1 MQIDLLKESLLGHW
15 ETTVGVLQCELQFGS
30 RLVYVQHPSNEPPQ
44 RRLATAQQG
53 VQAAWDDIPQALAF
67 AERLCVPGMRKVWQL
82 YAQGLLSCP
91 PLEVY
96 SIHFEINSPYPSY
109 TISQNPDF
117 DWETSLTVEDEQ
129 GQVHRLSLAEYEPG
143 EDFWLSVR
151 RLGAGQFQSDT

>member
-1 MQIDLLKESLLGHW
+1 MQIDLLNESLLGHW
-15 ETTVGVLQCELQFGS
+15 ETSAGVLQCELQFGS

-44 RRLATAQQG
+44 RRLTAAQQG
-53 VQAAWDDIPQALAF
+53 VQAVWDDIPQALAF
-67 AERLCVPGMRKVWQL
+67 AERLCVPGMRKAWQL

-96 SIHFEINSPYPSY
+96 SIHFQINSPYPSY

-117 DWETSLTVEDEQ
+117 DWGTSLTVEDEQ

-151 RLGAGQFQSDT
+151 RLGVGQFQSDT

>member
-1 MQIDLLKESLLGHW
+1 MQIDLLKKSLLGHW
-15 ETTVGVLQCELQFGS
+15 ETAAGVLQCELQFGS

-44 RRLATAQQG
+44 RRLAAAQQG
-53 VQAAWDDIPQALAF
+53 VQAAWDDIPLALAF

-82 YAQGLLSCP
+82 YARGLLSCP

-117 DWETSLTVEDEQ
+117 DWEASLMVEDEL
-129 GQVHRLSLAEYEPG
+129 GQEHRLSLAEYEPV
-143 EDFWLSVR
+143 EDFWLSVQ

>member
-15 ETTVGVLQCELQFGS
+15 ETTAGVLQCELQFGS

-44 RRLATAQQG
+44 RRLTAAQQG
-53 VQAAWDDIPQALAF
+53 VQAVWDDIPQALAF
-67 AERLCVPGMRKVWQL
+67 AERLCVPGMRKAWQL

-96 SIHFEINSPYPSY
+96 SIHFQINSPYPSY

-129 GQVHRLSLAEYEPG
+129 GQVHCLSLAEYEPG

-151 RLGAGQFQSDT
+151 RLGVGQFQSDT